1 MGKKESKKTNTVQ
14 KPVADNTVK
23 NNIQKNNVAKPKES
37 KKVDSKV
44 IEEVIN
50 ERRKL
55 PEEVKNKISNSIFFN
70 ILLVMFM
77 MIITLVIN
85 IMFNKFSLAQF
96 ENIMKIVQIT
106 VCLISIAIFEYAYK
120 KDSFKKALY
129 GIEFVLFSVAVL
141 YVPYMFNL
149 NNMNFLENVII
160 VYVVYYI
167 VKSIVTAIYY
177 KNKYLKENMSDVKE
191 IVKDDKKG
199 YLDEESKKTLKEH
212 KK

>member
-1 MGKKESKKTNTVQ
+1 MGKKESKKSNIAQ
-14 KPVADNTVK
+14 KPVADNTSKNSSVK
-23 NNIQKNNVAKPKES
+23 SKES
-37 KKVDSKV
+37 KKVDPKA

-55 PEEVKNKISNSIFFN
+55 PEEVKSKISNSIFFN

-129 GIEFVLFSVAVL
+129 GIEFVLFSIAVL

-149 NNMNFLENVII
+149 NNMNFLENIII
-160 VYVVYYI
+160 VYILYYI

-191 IVKDDKKG
+191 LVKDDKKG